1 MLKERVRFD
10 RQRITSTSWTEYPI
24 LRFSEVP
31 DVEVEVIQRPEIDPV
46 GAGEAAHGPVTAA
59 IANAVFDALGVRVR
73 DLPITRDS
81 NHRRDGIDLMSSLNI
96 LSGGAAQGLVG
107 SLTPAFK
114 AQTGFDIAGE
124 FGAVGVMADKL
135 RKGTPADIVILT
147 AALVAK
153 LAEEKLVVA
162 ASIADV
168 GLVETA
174 LAVRTGDPQVTVKDA
189 AGLREALLASDAIF
203 VPDTKASTAGIHVA
217 NVLDQLG
224 IADEVAARLRIFPN
238 GATAMRE
245 LAASEARRP
254 IGCTQSTE
262 IISTKGVTL
271 SGSLPPGCELATM
284 YTAGITVAA
293 AHPQQAQD
301 LIDLLTGAGQQ
312 EQRQRAGFISGRSQ
326 APT

>member
-1 MLKERVRFD
+1 
-10 RQRITSTSWTEYPI
+10 
-24 LRFSEVP
+24 
-31 DVEVEVIQRPEIDPV
+31 
-46 GAGEAAHGPVTAA
+46 
-59 IANAVFDALGVRVR
+59 
-73 DLPITRDS
+73 
-81 NHRRDGIDLMSSLNI
+81 MSSVNI

-107 SLTPAFK
+107 SLASVFE
-114 AQTGFDIAGE
+114 AQTGFEIAGE

-135 RKGTPADIVILT
+135 RKGASADIIVLT

-153 LAEEKLVVA
+153 LAAEKLVLA
-162 ASIADV
+162 TSIADV

-174 LAVRTGDPQVTVKDA
+174 LAVRSGDPPAAVKDA
-189 AGLREALLASDAIF
+189 ADLRKALLACDAIY
-203 VPDTKASTAGIHVA
+203 VPDTKASTAGIHIG
-217 NVLDQLG
+217 NVLQRLG

-284 YTAGITVAA
+284 YTAGITIAA
-293 AHPQQAQD
+293 AHPQQARD
-301 LIDLLTGAGQQ
+301 LIDLLTGAGQLQ
-312 EQRQRAGFISGRSQ
+312 QRTRAGFFSG
-326 APT
+326 PDG